1 MEPNDTETDMENGVK
16 EVIKLGDDE
25 VVPGG
30 SRSGR
35 TEKTK
40 RGTASHKT
48 DMINGRFDLVG
59 LVCQPI
65 VTGMATYR
73 SLDSSFLT
81 HRALIFNRSRT
92 LVAHKRPYFSSSE
105 T

>member
-1 MEPNDTETDMENGVK
+1 MENGAR
-16 EVIKLGDDE
+16 EVIKLGDDK

-30 SRSGR
+30 SRSGS

-48 DMINGRFDLVG
+48 DMINGRLDLVQ
-59 LVCQPI
+59 LVCNDAPKM
-65 VTGMATYR
+65 VVTYR
-73 SLDSSFLT
+73 SLDSSLLT

-92 LVAHKRPYFSSSE
+92 LVAHKRPYFSWSE